1 MGQKQQQPNPDPLP
15 EPKKR
20 RRVGFSNIDA
30 GVEANDCTKIYLV
43 SRKEEVGTSDG
54 FCISPVDLNSFFEED
69 GKIYGYQ
76 GLKITIWISSISFH
90 AHADI
95 TFQGTS
101 DGGKGITDL
110 KSALEK
116 IFGETLL
123 ENKNDFLQTF
133 STENNFI
140 SSAVSTGEKLQ
151 NKASNGHIS
160 HFNSNSE
167 AASSDLEG
175 VGLHFCY
182 YLLRLFIVVSHL
194 DTSFS
199 LKLGVIFVTPVWV
212 VRMVVGNLAAGHLY
226 SHLVPLVLLL
236 VDGSN
241 PIDVTDPSWELYLLI
256 QKKMDQP
263 EKPQHLLLGFTAVYR
278 FYRYPQGSRL
288 RLSQIL
294 VLPPY
299 QHKGYGSYIVEVL
312 SNVAISENVYDLTVE
327 EPLDYFQH
335 VRTCY
340 DVKRLLAFDPAQS
353 AVKSAVMRLKQGK
366 LSKKTCVP
374 RFLPPPD
381 VVEDVRKTLKINKKQ
396 FLQCWEILIYLG
408 LDPLEKHMED
418 YVTIISN
425 RVKADILGKDSET
438 VGKQVIDVPS
448 VHDKEMSFVMFRSQN
463 SKVGGVQMDEDQA
476 KTQGEQLQQLVDER
490 IEEVKLI
497 AQKVSQKHV

>member
-15 EPKKR
+15 EPKKK

-30 GVEANDCTKIYLV
+30 GVEPNDCIKIYLV
-43 SRKEEVGTSDG
+43 SKKEEVGTSDG

-76 GLKITIWISSISFH
+76 GLKITIWVNSISFH

-110 KSALEK
+110 KSSLEK

-123 ENKNDFLQTF
+123 ENEDDFLQTF

-140 SSAVSTGEKLQ
+140 SSVVSNGQKLQ
-151 NKASNGHIS
+151 PKASNGHLS
-160 HFNSNSE
+160 KLNGNSE
-167 AASSDLEG
+167 AASSDLE
-175 VGLHFCY
+175 
-182 YLLRLFIVVSHL
+182 
-194 DTSFS
+194 
-199 LKLGVIFVTPVWV
+199 V
-212 VRMVVGNLAAGHLY
+212 VRLVIRNLAAGHLY
-226 SHLVPLVLLL
+226 SRLVPLVLLL

-241 PIDVTDPSWELYLLI
+241 PIDVTDPSWELYLLT
-256 QKKMDQP
+256 QKKIDQS
-263 EKPQHLLLGFTAVYR
+263 ENTQHSLLGFAALYR
-278 FYRYPQGSRL
+278 FYRYPDGSRL

-299 QHKGYGSYIVEVL
+299 QHKGYGSYLVEVL

-327 EPLDYFQH
+327 EPLDYFQC
-335 VRTCY
+335 VRTCF
-340 DVKRLLAFDPAQS
+340 DLKRLLAFEPAQN
-353 AVKSAVMRLKQGK
+353 AAKSAILHLKQGK
-366 LSKKTCVP
+366 LSKKTHVP

-425 RVKADILGKDSET
+425 RVKADILGKDAET
-438 VGKQVIDVPS
+438 AGKQVIEVPS
-448 VHDKEMSFVMFRSQN
+448 AHDEEMSFVMFRSQN
-463 SKVGGVQMDEDQA
+463 SKVGGVQMDEDQT
-476 KTQGEQLQQLVDER
+476 KTQVQQLQLLVDER
-490 IEEVKLI
+490 IKEVKLI

>member
-43 SRKEEVGTSDG
+43 SRKEEVGNSDG

-140 SSAVSTGEKLQ
+140 SSAVSNGEKLQ

-167 AASSDLEG
+167 AASSDLE
-175 VGLHFCY
+175 
-182 YLLRLFIVVSHL
+182 
-194 DTSFS
+194 
-199 LKLGVIFVTPVWV
+199 V
-212 VRMVVGNLAAGHLY
+212 VRMVVSNLAAGHLY
-226 SHLVPLVLLL
+226 SRLVPLVLLL

-256 QKKMDQP
+256 QKKMDHP

-299 QHKGYGSYIVEVL
+299 QHKGYGSYLVEVL

-353 AVKSAVMRLKQGK
+353 AVKSAVVCLKQGK
-366 LSKKTCVP
+366 LSKKTHVP

-438 VGKQVIDVPS
+438 LGKQVIDVPS
-448 VHDKEMSFVMFRSQN
+448 VHDEEMSFVMFRSQN

-490 IEEVKLI
+490 IKEVKLI